1 MMKQTIHLLIHS
13 ESFEFRVLT
22 HRKEYVDVIRFTCS
36 EEGWGIS
43 AKIHDGQADIKLGQY
58 L

>member
-1 MMKQTIHLLIHS
+1 MKQTIHLLIHS